1 MSLGWD
7 ITVRPDGRTQFNK
20 KAEKMRTSVRILAV
34 IVGAFALVLAS
45 STLAGA
51 HPHGDVVAIPANERA
66 EITLSVPHGC
76 GAAGTTE
83 FLVQVPGADGE
94 GQELDGWTVATESGA
109 EDSTVIIWTGGPLP
123 TDEVGEFTFSFT
135 APNNV
140 GELLYIDSIQVCE
153 DGERMEWTDEDPL
166 GAYPAAFVLILEE
179 GSAVAHSIDD
189 IPEGTPGRDL
199 LGDHDHGDGGDHGD
213 DHGDHGDG
221 DAHDDHGDEVTEA
234 DTDATTTTA
243 PAEDDATEATAS
255 AVDEEDE
262 GSPLL
267 WIILGAVIVAVIG
280 VGAYLATRNQSAG
293 NDEASGQNT
302 DA

>member
-1 MSLGWD
+1 M
-7 ITVRPDGRTQFNK
+7 
-20 KAEKMRTSVRILAV
+20 KAEKMRKSVRILAV
-34 IVGAFALVLAS
+34 LLGAFALVLAS

-94 GQELDGWTVATESGA
+94 GQDLDGWTVATESGA

-135 APNNV
+135 APDTV

-179 GSAVAHSIDD
+179 GSAPAHSIDD

-213 DHGDHGDG
+213 DHGDHGDE
-221 DAHDDHGDEVTEA
+221 AHDDHGDEATDA

-243 PAEDDATEATAS
+243 PAEDADAEATAS

-280 VGAYLATRNQSAG
+280 VGAYLATRNQSADD
-293 NDEASGQNT
+293 NEA
-302 DA
+302 